1 MSAKFGSLFKKHR
14 LAAGMTLREFCLKHG
29 FDPGNLSRLER
40 GRFSPP
46 QSHEKLTEYAMALGV
61 ESGSDAWQEFFD
73 VAAVELGRIPPA
85 LLSDAELAGKLP
97 VLFCTMRARQVS
109 SGKLDD
115 LMDKI
120 QKS

>member
-46 QSHEKLTEYAMALGV
+46 QSHEKLTEYAMVLGV
-61 ESGSDAWQEFFD
+61 ESGSDEWQEFFD
-73 VAAVELGRIPPA
+73 VAAVELGRIPP
-85 LLSDAELAGKLP
+85 D
-97 VLFCTMRARQVS
+97 Q
-109 SGKLDD
+109 LDD
-115 LMDKI
+115 GFRTRLLGTFRGWTTTPDRDRDNL
-120 QKS
+120 QPDT